1 MQPCVELADGAAAQQ
16 LPQLLACWPRSMAM
30 TQWGARPR
38 CTAWCNWYW

>member
-16 LPQLLACWPRSMAM
+16 LPQLLALLAEEYGHDAVGREA
-30 TQWGARPR
+30 R